1 MINARS
7 ETAATKTS
15 FRDALKY
22 RRCLIPADVFY
33 EWARIGEARQPY
45 CFEASDGK
53 PFAFAGLWD
62 QWQDSSGKIVE
73 TCSILTTSPNSV
85 TSTVRD
91 RMPVILDPDGYDAW
105 LDPGMKDVDSV
116 SELLKPLDAR
126 LMRCDPISI
135 RINQVANDDEEC
147 SRPVELAQIQHSL
160 FW

>member
-1 MINARS
+1 MSGRQ
-7 ETAATKTS
+7 
-15 FRDALKY
+15 
-22 RRCLIPADVFY
+22 
-33 EWARIGEARQPY
+33 IGEARQPY

-53 PFAFAGLWD
+53 LFAFAGLWD

-105 LDPGMKDVDSV
+105 LDPGMKDVDSA

-126 LMRCDPISI
+126 LMRCYPSSI
-135 RINQVANDDEEC
+135 RINHVANDDEEC

-160 FW
+160 FR